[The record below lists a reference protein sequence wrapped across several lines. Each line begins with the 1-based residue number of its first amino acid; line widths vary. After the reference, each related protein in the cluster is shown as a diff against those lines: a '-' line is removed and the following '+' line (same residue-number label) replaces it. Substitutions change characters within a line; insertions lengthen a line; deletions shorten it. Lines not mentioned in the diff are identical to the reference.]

1 MVTAG
6 NSVIPLPGTLYA
18 HEDRAH
24 NSSMVRVAII
34 GLGAATRNIHVPAY
48 ARLGSR
54 VSIVAGC
61 DVSEDARNMGLKCG
75 IPTVFDDPRE
85 MIQKTAP
92 DIVSVC
98 TPPASH
104 FEHTLLALHEGCHVF
119 CEKPL
124 TDSLDNAD
132 LLIREAER
140 VGRQIVVNCQF
151 PYMEIHL
158 SAKKLIG
165 SPEFGRLLFLQAW
178 QTFQPTVT
186 TESGWRGELKR
197 RVGFEFGIHV
207 FELIRFFFDDTPVS
221 VAAQMPEILPAGAS
235 DLINIVTTQFADGR
249 AASMVLNRISKG
261 RERYLDMR
269 LDGEN
274 ASIRTSIGGRLEI
287 KAGLHTRTRRPFLG
301 VDVVAGGKA
310 TLENGTRTRVI
321 AKDGMNPFA
330 SATARHFENFI
341 DELWRGVPPRGSAA
355 DHKKTLALVF
365 AAYDAA
371 QSGRTVN
378 VNRYLSTELHASFG
392 RTESRNL

>member
-1 MVTAG
+1 
-6 NSVIPLPGTLYA
+6 
-18 HEDRAH
+18 
-24 NSSMVRVAII
+24 
-34 GLGAATRNIHVPAY
+34 
-48 ARLGSR
+48 
-54 VSIVAGC
+54 
-61 DVSEDARNMGLKCG
+61 MGLKCG